1 MYIKPINEK
10 NRRTKM
16 IALLINVAFFG
27 VLIFT
32 GCAPDKGAQHE
43 ASLRPPA
50 KSTAGG
56 LFSTGKYRGVVLSDI
71 DNDGN
76 LDVIGGSSVPGTV
89 AIWYGDGRGGLSD
102 PQFLPFKGDV
112 RAVVVE
118 DIDGDGLKDIICS
131 VQRESAGILIWKNKS
146 NFKWEKGVSPVETGQ
161 YEGVAAVDVN
171 RDGHIDIIAACTTS
185 DDRGGI
191 KIWLGDGK
199 GKWPAEAGPTIHG
212 LYMDVALADL
222 DKDGNIDLVG
232 SGWGTYG
239 ALRVWYGDGTGS
251 WSAAS
256 TINKGSYY
264 GVTLKDF
271 DGDGKLDILA
281 ATYRAGVHIFI
292 GDGEGHFD
300 MSKSPTQSGSFW
312 KAFSADID
320 GDGRNSLLATSLD
333 SKGILAWKKE
343 GPDNW
348 QPVSDRFPSSGVY
361 YGVAAGDLD
370 KDGRDDLCAASF
382 EDGIKVWLG
391 KGGYPVSFGLTKKSF
406 KQEISSALAD
416 TTGNSVFTS
425 ISGTPEYKIGPADV
439 LEITFWRGTE
449 GKKEIVIVR
458 SDGKISFGFVE
469 DLYVEGLTSSQLD
482 NILTIKLSEFIKHPR
497 LDVLVKE
504 YKSKS
509 VTLVGAIV
517 TNTNYR
523 SGPGKYNL
531 RGKTTLLEL
540 VTRAGGP
547 KENANLGRVSIR
559 RKSGQSFF
567 VDLFKVF
574 TEGDQTQNIILD
586 DGDLVIIPTISKE
599 ENRVYIFG
607 EVKKPGLYTFAGQG
621 MRVFD
626 LISEAGGVTLF
637 AQESSTKIVRGDI
650 SRPEV
655 LSADLKS
662 LVEQGDFSQNIQL
675 ANGDL
680 VYVPRSFIGDANR
693 FVKQIEPL
701 MRLILYPAL
710 VVNQYALSATY
721 LGADLP

>member
-1 MYIKPINEK
+1 MYIKPLKEK
-10 NRRTKM
+10 NHRTKM
-16 IALLINVAFFG
+16 MALLVYIAFLG
-27 VLIFT
+27 ALILT
-32 GCAPDKGAQHE
+32 GCTQDKNAQIE
-43 ASLRPPA
+43 ASLRPPV

-56 LFSTGKYRGVVLSDI
+56 LFSTGKYRGVVISDI
-71 DNDGN
+71 DSDGN

-118 DIDGDGLKDIICS
+118 DVDGDGLKDIICS
-131 VQRESAGILIWKNKS
+131 VQRESAGILIWKNKA
-146 NFKWEKGVSPVETGQ
+146 NFKWERGVSPVKSGK

-171 RDGHIDIIAACTTS
+171 RDGRIDIIAACTTS

-191 KIWLGDGK
+191 KIWLGDGN
-199 GKWPAEAGPTIHG
+199 GMWPVEAGPTIHG

-222 DKDGNIDLVG
+222 DKDGHIDLVG

-256 TINKGSYY
+256 TLNKGSYY

-271 DGDGKLDILA
+271 DGDGNLDILA

-292 GDGEGHFD
+292 GDGEGHFN
-300 MSKSPTQSGSFW
+300 MLKGPTPSGSFW
-312 KAFSADID
+312 RAFSADID
-320 GDGRNSLLATSLD
+320 GEGRNSLLASSLD
-333 SKGILAWKKE
+333 SKGILAWEKE

-348 QPVSDRFPSSGVY
+348 QPVSGRFPSSGIY
-361 YGVAAGDLD
+361 YGLAAGDLD

-391 KGGYPVSFGLTKKSF
+391 KGGYPAAFGLKNKRF
-406 KQEISSALAD
+406 KQEVSSALAD
-416 TTGNSVFTS
+416 TKGNAVFTS
-425 ISGTPEYKIGPADV
+425 DFGTPEYRIGPDDV

-449 GKKEIVIVR
+449 GKKEIVTVR

-469 DLYVEGLTSSQLD
+469 DLRVEGLTSRQLD
-482 NILTIKLSEFIKHPR
+482 KLLTTKLSEFIKYPR
-497 LDVLVKE
+497 IDVLVKE

-517 TNTNYR
+517 TNPGYR
-523 SGPGKYNL
+523 SGPGKYKL
-531 RGKTTLLEL
+531 TGKTTLLEA
-540 VTRAGGP
+540 VTKAGGP
-547 KENANLGRVSIR
+547 KEDANLNRVSIR

-574 TEGDQTQNIILD
+574 TEGDQSQNVVLD

-626 LISEAGGVTLF
+626 VISEAGGVTLY
-637 AQESSTKIVRGDI
+637 AQESSTKVVRGDI

-680 VYVPRSFIGDANR
+680 VYVPRSFVGDVNR

-710 VVNQYALSATY
+710 VVNQYGLAGDY
-721 LGADLP
+721 LGGDLP

>member
-1 MYIKPINEK
+1 M
-10 NRRTKM
+10 
-16 IALLINVAFFG
+16 ALLVYVAFSG
-27 VLIFT
+27 VFIFT
-32 GCAPDKGAQHE
+32 GCAPDKGAQIE
-43 ASLRPPA
+43 ASLRPPV
-50 KSTAGG
+50 KSAAGG
-56 LFSTGKYRGVVLSDI
+56 LFSTGKYRVVVLSDI
-71 DNDGN
+71 DSDGN

-112 RAVVVE
+112 RDVAVE

-131 VQRESAGILIWKNKS
+131 VQRESAGILIWKNKA
-146 NFKWEKGVSPVETGQ
+146 NFKWEKGVSPVETGK

-191 KIWLGDGK
+191 KVWLGDGK
-199 GKWPAEAGPTIHG
+199 GKWPVEAGPTIHG
-212 LYMDVALADL
+212 LYMDVALVDL
-222 DKDGNIDLVG
+222 DNDGNIDLVG

-251 WSAAS
+251 WSAAA
-256 TINKGSYY
+256 TIKKGSYY
-264 GVTLKDF
+264 GVTVKDF

-292 GDGEGHFD
+292 GDGEGHFH
-300 MSKSPTQSGSFW
+300 MLRGPAQSGSFW
-312 KAFSADID
+312 RAFSADID
-320 GDGRNSLLATSLD
+320 GDGRISLLASSLD
-333 SKGILAWKKE
+333 SKGILAWEKE

-348 QPVSDRFPSSGVY
+348 QPVSGRFPSSGIY
-361 YGVAAGDLD
+361 YEVATGDLD

-391 KGGYPVSFGLTKKSF
+391 KGGHPLPFGLKKESF
-406 KQEISSALAD
+406 KQELSSELAD
-416 TTGNSVFTS
+416 TKGNTVFTS
-425 ISGTPEYKIGPADV
+425 ISGAPEYKIGPGDV

-449 GKKEIVIVR
+449 GEKEIIIVR

-469 DLYVEGLTSSQLD
+469 DLYVEGLTSRRLD
-482 NILTIKLSEFIKHPR
+482 SILTTKLSEFIKRPR
-497 LDVLVKE
+497 LDFLVKE

-517 TNTNYR
+517 TNSNYR

-531 RGKTTLLEL
+531 TGKTTLLEA

-547 KENANLGRVSIR
+547 REDANLGRVSIR
-559 RKSGQSFF
+559 RKGGQSFL

-574 TEGDQTQNIILD
+574 TEGDQTQNVVLD
-586 DGDLVIIPTISKE
+586 DGDLIIVPTVSKE

-607 EVKKPGLYTFAGQG
+607 EVKKPGLYTFSGQG

-626 LISEAGGVTLF
+626 VISEAGGVTIF
-637 AQESSTKIVRGDI
+637 AKESSTKVVRGDI

-662 LVEQGDFSQNIQL
+662 LVEQGNFSQNIQL

-680 VYVPRSFIGDANR
+680 VYVPRSFIGDVNR

-701 MRLILYPAL
+701 LRLVMYPAL
-710 VVNQYALSATY
+710 VVNQYGLAGTY